1 MHKIIGISGSIRKV
15 SYNKALLN
23 YVEDLSRDNFIFEAV
38 DISKLPLFNEDLE
51 NDLPEEV
58 VFLKEKMKDADA
70 FIIASPEYNQSIT
83 GVLKNA
89 LDWLSRGD
97 LKVLHNKPLAIMSA
111 SPSMFG
117 GIRAQPEL
125 KKICSTFNM
134 DIVNK
139 LEVSIIEAHKRIDLE
154 GNVTDQYTRE
164 AIKALVTGLLNKIK

>member
-1 MHKIIGISGSIRKV
+1 MYKIVGISGSIRNV

-23 YVEDLSRDNFIFEAV
+23 YVDDISKNNFIFEIV

-51 NDLPEEV
+51 NKLPKEV
-58 VFLKEKMKDADA
+58 EILKDKMKDADA
-70 FIIASPEYNQSIT
+70 FIIASPEYNQSIS

-97 LKVLHNKPLAIMSA
+97 LRVLHDKPLAIMSA

-117 GIRAQPEL
+117 GVRAQPEL
-125 KKICSTFNM
+125 KKICATFNM

-139 LEVSIIEAHKRIDLE
+139 PEVSVIESYKRIDQD
-154 GNVTDQYTRE
+154 GNITDQFTRDS
-164 AIKALVTGLLNKIK
+164 IDLLVTELLKKIK